1 MSTFTPEIKALLK
14 EFSESNQNIEDPID
28 STELIQTNATGVED
42 KDCNGDNW
50 TPANI
55 VTLMIWISMS
65 YYQLKILEVAI
76 KYNRDIVRN
85 NVILGFILSTASGTI
100 SAATFGGQSSD
111 LNLKLSILFTVM
123 SFVVSIYAAFIK
135 IFQIQE
141 NLEKFIKSKQEW
153 INFSTYVIAELH
165 LPITHRYD
173 AMKIIKKN
181 KDKYLQLLKGD
192 LEINWRIRQITR
204 NQIARKEKKRDANKW
219 IFQKGYDL
227 PTILMNSLHKLNLE
241 YNYLMVHKKSGITV
255 DPSCNICVDK
265 QLLDSSL
272 EDINEE
278 LNKQL
283 NQTYKLQLDMT
294 EYKKVH
300 AARGHEHE
308 HSHTHNHGNGHGHKP
323 ILSSSS
329 KKISIPNKKLEVHDK
344 GTDPIP
350 YSLPQKSP
358 IQHKDSIN
366 KDDDNEPRP
375 AVDERHIRF
384 LVDEVQKKRNETE
397 KKGNENENEIINK
410 GKKEENDEETGD
422 LTKLNLK
429 STSDASSNSH
439 L

>member
-1 MSTFTPEIKALLK
+1 MEKEKLTPEVKALLK
-14 EFSESNQNIEDPID
+14 ELEDSGISEDPVD
-28 STELIQTNATGVED
+28 SSTLVLSGQDID
-42 KDCNGDNW
+42 KDSNGDNW

-55 VTLMIWISMS
+55 VTLMIWISMA

-153 INFSTYVIAELH
+153 IGFSTYVISELH

-181 KDKYLQLLKGD
+181 KEKYLQLLKSD

-241 YNYLMVHKKSGITV
+241 YNYLMAHKREVSIT
-255 DPSCNICVDK
+255 DPSLNQDK
-265 QLLDSSL
+265 VLLNCSL
-272 EDINEE
+272 DGINHL

-283 NQTYKLQLDMT
+283 VKTYHLQMDLS
-294 EYKKVH
+294 EYNSIK
-300 AARGHEHE
+300 REHIV
-308 HSHTHNHGNGHGHKP
+308 KP
-323 ILSSSS
+323 VSFS
-329 KKISIPNKKLEVHDK
+329 
-344 GTDPIP
+344 
-350 YSLPQKSP
+350 
-358 IQHKDSIN
+358 
-366 KDDDNEPRP
+366 
-375 AVDERHIRF
+375 
-384 LVDEVQKKRNETE
+384 QKKRE
-397 KKGNENENEIINK
+397 
-410 GKKEENDEETGD
+410 KKEEGEV
-422 LTKLNLK
+422 KK
-429 STSDASSNSH
+429 V
-439 L
+439 

>member
-1 MSTFTPEIKALLK
+1 MSKLLDKLTPEAKALLK
-14 EFSESNQNIEDPID
+14 ELEESGVTEDLSD
-28 STELIQTNATGVED
+28 SSVLVLSGQEFD
-42 KDCNGDNW
+42 KDSNGDNW

-55 VTLMIWISMS
+55 VTLMIWISMA

-141 NLEKFIKSKQEW
+141 NLEKFIKNKQEW
-153 INFSTYVIAELH
+153 IGFSTYIISELH

-181 KDKYLQLLKGD
+181 KEKYLQLLKSD

-204 NQIARKEKKRDANKW
+204 NQIARKERKRDANKW

-241 YNYLMVHKKSGITV
+241 YNYLMSNKREVSIT
-255 DPSCNICVDK
+255 DPSLNQDK
-265 QLLDSSL
+265 VLLNCSL
-272 EDINEE
+272 DGINHL

-283 NQTYKLQLDMT
+283 VKTYHLQLDISGS
-294 EYKKVH
+294 EPIK
-300 AARGHEHE
+300 REHIVKGV
-308 HSHTHNHGNGHGHKP
+308 SFSQ
-323 ILSSSS
+323 ILSQSVKERKGEE
-329 KKISIPNKKLEVHDK
+329 KKEEDEEENKEEEQV
-344 GTDPIP
+344 I
-350 YSLPQKSP
+350 
-358 IQHKDSIN
+358 
-366 KDDDNEPRP
+366 E
-375 AVDERHIRF
+375 
-384 LVDEVQKKRNETE
+384 E
-397 KKGNENENEIINK
+397 KKGEERLVEEEEVSYACLRMPTGYYEDGKKKETVSNDSVQTNK
-410 GKKEENDEETGD
+410 GKKEENAEVTAGE
-422 LTKLNLK
+422 LNKDNVSLHLVPLHT
-429 STSDASSNSH
+429 TSDLSNNRVTI
-439 L
+439 

>member
-14 EFSESNQNIEDPID
+14 EFSESNKNIEDPID
-28 STELIQTNATGVED
+28 STELIQTNANGVED

-55 VTLMIWISMS
+55 VTLMIWISMA
-65 YYQLKILEVAI
+65 YYQLKTLEVAI

-100 SAATFGGQSSD
+100 SAATFGGQSTD
-111 LNLKLSILFTVM
+111 LNLKLGILFTVM

-204 NQIARKEKKRDANKW
+204 NQIDRKEKKRDTNKW

-241 YNYLMVHKKSGITV
+241 YNYLMIHKKSGITV
-255 DPSCNICVDK
+255 DPSCNTSVNK

-272 EDINEE
+272 EDINRE

-283 NQTYKLQLDMT
+283 TQTYKLQLDMT
-294 EYKKVH
+294 DYKKT
-300 AARGHEHE
+300 HEDRPL
-308 HSHTHNHGNGHGHKP
+308 SHYT
-323 ILSSSS
+323 SSSS
-329 KKISIPNKKLEVHDK
+329 KKTSIPCKKSEVHDK

-350 YSLPQKSP
+350 YSHAA
-358 IQHKDSIN
+358 IQSQDNFNNEES
-366 KDDDNEPRP
+366 DDDPRP
-375 AVDERHIRF
+375 AIDEERHVRF
-384 LVDEVQKKRNETE
+384 LVDEVQKKRNQKE
-397 KKGNENENEIINK
+397 KKENENEKEIRNEE
-410 GKKEENDEETGD
+410 KKEENGGETDG
-422 LTKLNLK
+422 LIEINLK
-429 STSDASSNSH
+429 STSDASSNLLS
-439 L
+439 

>member
-1 MSTFTPEIKALLK
+1 
-14 EFSESNQNIEDPID
+14 
-28 STELIQTNATGVED
+28 
-42 KDCNGDNW
+42 
-50 TPANI
+50 
-55 VTLMIWISMS
+55 
-65 YYQLKILEVAI
+65 LEVAI

-153 INFSTYVIAELH
+153 ISFSTYVISELH

-181 KDKYLQLLKGD
+181 KEKYLQLLKSD

-241 YNYLMVHKKSGITV
+241 YNYLMAHKREVSIT
-255 DPSCNICVDK
+255 DPSLNQDK
-265 QLLDSSL
+265 VLLNCSL
-272 EDINEE
+272 DGINHL

-283 NQTYKLQLDMT
+283 VKTYHLQMDLSG
-294 EYKKVH
+294 YNSIK
-300 AARGHEHE
+300 REHIV
-308 HSHTHNHGNGHGHKP
+308 KP
-323 ILSSSS
+323 VSFS
-329 KKISIPNKKLEVHDK
+329 E
-344 GTDPIP
+344 
-350 YSLPQKSP
+350 
-358 IQHKDSIN
+358 
-366 KDDDNEPRP
+366 
-375 AVDERHIRF
+375 
-384 LVDEVQKKRNETE
+384 KKRE
-397 KKGNENENEIINK
+397 KKEEEVKKEKEVLEEEKQEEEYAFACASMPDGYYEDGKKKETVSNDSVPKNK
-410 GKKEENDEETGD
+410 GKKEGNAEGIAGELSTDNVSLHLVPLHT
-422 LTKLNLK
+422 
-429 STSDASSNSH
+429 TSDLSNNKVTI
-439 L
+439 

>member
-1 MSTFTPEIKALLK
+1 MEKEKLTPEVKALLK
-14 EFSESNQNIEDPID
+14 ELEDSGISEEPMD
-28 STELIQTNATGVED
+28 STALVLSGQDID
-42 KDCNGDNW
+42 KDSNGDNW

-55 VTLMIWISMS
+55 VTLMIWISMA

-153 INFSTYVIAELH
+153 ISFSTYVISELH

-181 KDKYLQLLKGD
+181 KEKYLQLLKSD

-241 YNYLMVHKKSGITV
+241 YNYLMTHKREVSIT
-255 DPSCNICVDK
+255 DPSLNQDK
-265 QLLDSSL
+265 VLLNCSL
-272 EDINEE
+272 DGINHL

-283 NQTYKLQLDMT
+283 VKTYHLQMDLSG
-294 EYKKVH
+294 YNSIK
-300 AARGHEHE
+300 REHIV
-308 HSHTHNHGNGHGHKP
+308 KP
-323 ILSSSS
+323 VSFS
-329 KKISIPNKKLEVHDK
+329 E
-344 GTDPIP
+344 
-350 YSLPQKSP
+350 
-358 IQHKDSIN
+358 
-366 KDDDNEPRP
+366 
-375 AVDERHIRF
+375 
-384 LVDEVQKKRNETE
+384 KKRE
-397 KKGNENENEIINK
+397 KKEEEVKKEKEVLEEEKQEEEYAFACASMPAGYYEDGKKKETVSNDSVPKNK
-410 GKKEENDEETGD
+410 GKKEGNAEGIAGELSTDNVSLHLVPLHT
-422 LTKLNLK
+422 
-429 STSDASSNSH
+429 TSDLSNNRVTI
-439 L
+439 

>member
-1 MSTFTPEIKALLK
+1 MSKLLDKLTPEAKALLK
-14 EFSESNQNIEDPID
+14 ELEESGVTEDP
-28 STELIQTNATGVED
+28 STLVLSGQDLD
-42 KDCNGDNW
+42 KDSNGDNW

-55 VTLMIWISMS
+55 VTLMIWISMA

-141 NLEKFIKSKQEW
+141 NLEKFIKNKQEW
-153 INFSTYVIAELH
+153 IGFSTYIISDLH

-181 KDKYLQLLKGD
+181 KEKYLQLLKSD

-241 YNYLMVHKKSGITV
+241 YNYLMSNKREVSIT
-255 DPSCNICVDK
+255 DPSLNQDK
-265 QLLDSSL
+265 VLLNCSL
-272 EDINEE
+272 DGINHL

-283 NQTYKLQLDMT
+283 VKTYHLQLD
-294 EYKKVH
+294 
-300 AARGHEHE
+300 
-308 HSHTHNHGNGHGHKP
+308 
-323 ILSSSS
+323 LS
-329 KKISIPNKKLEVHDK
+329 
-344 GTDPIP
+344 GC
-350 YSLPQKSP
+350 
-358 IQHKDSIN
+358 DSI
-366 KDDDNEPRP
+366 KRQHIVKGVSFSQIL
-375 AVDERHIRF
+375 AQSVKERKSEE
-384 LVDEVQKKRNETE
+384 EVVEEKVVEEKTGKEVEEEVKEEVEEEEVSYACARMPVGYYEDE
-397 KKGNENENEIINK
+397 KKKETVSNDSEQTNK
-410 GKKEENDEETGD
+410 GKKEVNAEVTAGE
-422 LTKLNLK
+422 LNKDNVSLHLVPLHT
-429 STSDASSNSH
+429 TSDLSNNNK
-439 L
+439 